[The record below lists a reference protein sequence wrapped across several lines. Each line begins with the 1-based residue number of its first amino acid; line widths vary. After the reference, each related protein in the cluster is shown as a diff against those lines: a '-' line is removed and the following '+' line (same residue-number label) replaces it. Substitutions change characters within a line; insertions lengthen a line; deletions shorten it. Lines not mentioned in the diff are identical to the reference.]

1 VLSPDDAELVAR
13 EDRIQALA
21 ELLDPDRLRE
31 RLAAAASPVWGALG
45 AVRVDY
51 LRYKQ
56 GTSLVAG
63 LVADTEAGE
72 RRAYAVAGAAPLAD
86 KLAKPLARP
95 VRPGDFAPRLGD
107 DLLLVAPLGLDRA
120 LRPGRQVMRAPGDVV
135 PGAVLAVVL
144 RYKPA
149 RRLVARLDGRQ
160 GPLAVAKVHAAGEMA
175 PAAAAARSWSGLGVD
190 LPPVFPSPGPHVAVV
205 GYLEG
210 QQPADGTD
218 PAVLGCVGE
227 VLAKVHAAPPFPEA
241 PETDR
246 SRSAVAAVRAIEAV
260 LPEAQPLAA
269 KAAQAAEEQLV
280 QSAGQPT
287 LSVVHGDLSVDQV
300 LWRPR
305 GVALL
310 DLDRARVDRPAADA
324 ASWFAGEAV
333 ARRCDPGADPSAVL
347 GPMLQSYAAVD
358 GRALEVA
365 LRPLAAL
372 ALLQRATEPFRLRD
386 PVAGW
391 AEQVRL
397 LVEGAAVQ
405 AGVR

>member
-1 VLSPDDAELVAR
+1 
-13 EDRIQALA
+13 
-21 ELLDPDRLRE
+21 
-31 RLAAAASPVWGALG
+31 
-45 AVRVDY
+45 
-51 LRYKQ
+51 
-56 GTSLVAG
+56 
-63 LVADTEAGE
+63 
-72 RRAYAVAGAAPLAD
+72 
-86 KLAKPLARP
+86 
-95 VRPGDFAPRLGD
+95 
-107 DLLLVAPLGLDRA
+107 
-120 LRPGRQVMRAPGDVV
+120 M
-135 PGAVLAVVL
+135 
-144 RYKPA
+144 
-149 RRLVARLDGRQ
+149 
-160 GPLAVAKVHAAGEMA
+160 
-175 PAAAAARSWSGLGVD
+175 
-190 LPPVFPSPGPHVAVV
+190 
-205 GYLEG
+205 
-210 QQPADGTD
+210 
-218 PAVLGCVGE
+218 
-227 VLAKVHAAPPFPEA
+227 
-241 PETDR
+241 
-246 SRSAVAAVRAIEAV
+246 
-260 LPEAQPLAA
+260 PEAQPLAA
-269 KAAQAAEEQLV
+269 KAAWAAEEQLA
-280 QSAGQPT
+280 QSPGQPT

-333 ARRCDPGADPSAVL
+333 ARRCDPGADPCAVL